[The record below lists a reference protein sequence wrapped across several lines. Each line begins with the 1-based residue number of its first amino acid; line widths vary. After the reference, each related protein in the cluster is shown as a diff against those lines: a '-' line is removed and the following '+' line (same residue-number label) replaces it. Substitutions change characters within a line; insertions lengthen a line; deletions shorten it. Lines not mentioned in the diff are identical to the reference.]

1 MNVSATL
8 FVTIRV
14 ESRNPSI
21 HSLLAVSSHLF
32 QDTDPATSPLLSQT
46 PNSKNQS
53 NVKQSNPDEAAIV
66 FVARV
71 PLCVFEAAARRANA
85 TVSRLQGRRLLR
97 RRRRRTH
104 STNPNSKT
112 RAMMKA
118 SVRSLLAP
126 GPGLHF
132 QQQLTSFCATET
144 TPTTSKRKPNSHAKS
159 PQTNNRHGNA
169 KAKSKLFY
177 ALLCLLSF
185 MLYYAVYHLVQSHM
199 QYAFSQRLEKMDPD
213 KEPQIMP
220 LLEARAESRAES
232 HPEPE
237 PEPQKQ
243 QLDYSIREFEMP
255 LLVDSGRY
263 ILAGTAEAL
272 WEEMMGER
280 FVFVEVGEDGYGRD
294 VGI

>member
-1 MNVSATL
+1 MRLRSGRETSQRRCQSPPRAPT
-8 FVTIRV
+8 T
-14 ESRNPSI
+14 
-21 HSLLAVSSHLF
+21 SSNKKTHAQHKPKLE
-32 QDTDPATSPLLSQT
+32 
-46 PNSKNQS
+46 NKS
-53 NVKQSNPDEAAIV
+53 NDEGI
-66 FVARV
+66 
-71 PLCVFEAAARRANA
+71 
-85 TVSRLQGRRLLR
+85 
-97 RRRRRTH
+97 
-104 STNPNSKT
+104 
-112 RAMMKA
+112 
-118 SVRSLLAP
+118 
-126 GPGLHF
+126 
-132 QQQLTSFCATET
+132 ET

-159 PQTNNRHGNA
+159 PQTNNRHDNA
-169 KAKSKLFY
+169 KAKSKSFY

-185 MLYYAVYHLVQSHM
+185 MLYFALSHLVQSHM
-199 QYAFSQRLEKMDPD
+199 QHAFSQRLEKMDPD